1 MRIAV
6 IGYGAVGRATAS
18 LLLARGDE
26 VRVVQRRQPAAL
38 AARTTFLAADVEDHD
53 EMLRACDDVDAV
65 VCCIGLPYRAS
76 LWERVWPRAVANLL
90 DGCAASRARFVFAD
104 NLYMYGPQTQPLT
117 ENLPLTT
124 YGRKPRVRAQITE
137 LWREA
142 RDAGRVRAVAVR
154 ASDFYG
160 PDVPTSVL
168 STYGVARLVAK
179 QAALVPYSPD
189 HPHDFTYVPDFAR
202 ALVTLL
208 DAPDDAYG
216 QPGTCPTRRHERCA
230 RSSSWGRRAP
240 ACVHASACCRASRAA
255 SSACS
260 ARSSPSS
267 ARCSSS
273 GTDRTW
279 STHRS
284 SPHASGATPRHSKTG
299 WTPRARSTV
308 APPGDASP
316 REIGRESRHHECRGG
331 TTGAPLPMD
340 ILRFPSAVRRDR
352 AIDAWVVRRR
362 CHWMPA

>member
-240 ACVHASACCRASRAA
+240 ACVHAVRVLPRFARGILGVFSTELAELGEMQFQWDRPYLVDTSKFTARFWCDATSFENGLDATSAFYRGAA
-255 SSACS
+255 
-260 ARSSPSS
+260 
-267 ARCSSS
+267 
-273 GTDRTW
+273 
-279 STHRS
+279 
-284 SPHASGATPRHSKTG
+284 
-299 WTPRARSTV
+299 
-308 APPGDASP
+308 
-316 REIGRESRHHECRGG
+316 GRRI
-331 TTGAPLPMD
+331 A
-340 ILRFPSAVRRDR
+340 A
-352 AIDAWVVRRR
+352 
-362 CHWMPA
+362 

>member
-240 ACVHASACCRASRAA
+240 ACVHAVRVLPRFARGILGVFSTELAELGEMQFQWDRPYLVDTSKFTARFWSDATSFENGLDATSAFYRGAA
-255 SSACS
+255 
-260 ARSSPSS
+260 
-267 ARCSSS
+267 
-273 GTDRTW
+273 
-279 STHRS
+279 
-284 SPHASGATPRHSKTG
+284 
-299 WTPRARSTV
+299 
-308 APPGDASP
+308 
-316 REIGRESRHHECRGG
+316 GRRI
-331 TTGAPLPMD
+331 A
-340 ILRFPSAVRRDR
+340 A
-352 AIDAWVVRRR
+352 
-362 CHWMPA
+362 